1 MDEAKLQATMRR
13 FEEQAARASALKES
27 IAQLKG
33 SARNGDG
40 SVTVTVAPSGA
51 VLGLQLGPAAMKMSH
66 VQLTQEILG
75 TIRQATQQAAAAME
89 QLVRP
94 AVGEAQFA
102 QFQEAFRAHTPDQPA
117 MGPSAP
123 PPPAALPAPPPPGT
137 SRADFSAPQP
147 TRNPRPP
154 SHVEDGDDDDF
165 STGSIFGGNR

>member
-102 QFQEAFRAHTPDQPA
+102 QFQEAFRAHTPDQPP

-123 PPPAALPAPPPPGT
+123 PPPAALPAPPPPGA
-137 SRADFSAPQP
+137 SRSDFSAPP
-147 TRNPRPP
+147 PAPSRNPRPP
-154 SHVEDGDDDDF
+154 RPVEDDDDF